1 MIREMRENKG
11 ITQIELAEAIGV
23 SEQTMRRYAQ
33 EEDIIQIGIKKRF
46 LLL

>member
-23 SEQTMRRYAQ
+23 SERTMRRYEQ

>member
-23 SEQTMRRYAQ
+23 SEQTMRRYEQ
-33 EEDIIQIGIKKRF
+33 EEDIIQIGI
-46 LLL
+46 